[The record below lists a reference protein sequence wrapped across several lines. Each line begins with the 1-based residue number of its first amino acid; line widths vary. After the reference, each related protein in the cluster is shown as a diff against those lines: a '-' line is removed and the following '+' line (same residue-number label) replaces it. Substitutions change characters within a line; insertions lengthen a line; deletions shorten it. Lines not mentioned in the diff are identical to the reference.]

1 MTLSQLSAGLL
12 FLHGHIT
19 DPALAATLAAAGERE
34 STPTSRSPAMDLF
47 KSLMYLGGRPMH
59 AGHNYDLDEPFEP
72 SFGNRVATERVFG
85 RTQAQ
90 RARKVPQRPRAQTAE
105 LCAQGCG

>member
-19 DPALAATLAAAGERE
+19 DPALATTLAAGQDRL

-59 AGHNYDLDEPFEP
+59 PGHNFDLDEPFEP
-72 SFGNRVATERVFG
+72 SFGNRVATERQFG
-85 RTQAQ
+85 RTLS
-90 RARKVPQRPRAQTAE
+90 RDVPQRAPLAQDAC
-105 LCAQGCG
+105 LQGCG

>member
-19 DPALAATLAAAGERE
+19 DPALAATLAAAQDRP

-59 AGHNYDLDEPFEP
+59 PGHNYDLEEPFEP
-72 SFGNRVATERVFG
+72 SFGNRVATERTFG
-85 RTQAQ
+85 RTLP
-90 RARKVPQRPRAQTAE
+90 RDVPQRAPLPQAGDAC
-105 LCAQGCG
+105 LQGCG